1 MELNSSKI
9 IIDGISLWKKV
20 TTLNETVFP
29 DPIVKRKL
37 GLQTVNNGELRKDGN
52 YTLIEANYIKD
63 SLKKARDFPI
73 NVIKSRHA
81 LKEMT
86 SVPKLLGL
94 YKCFE
99 RSCTQVFNSK
109 DLFILHMK
117 LHFSNTEKKKSKYFY
132 LIIYNRYNFTNVLY
146 FRKPNLLC

>member
-1 MELNSSKI
+1 MELNSSKTVN
-9 IIDGISLWKKV
+9 DGLSLWKKV
-20 TTLNETVFP
+20 TTLNETIFP
-29 DPIVKRKL
+29 EPIVKRKL
-37 GLQTVNNGELRKDGN
+37 GLQAVNNGELRKDGG
-52 YTLIEANYIKD
+52 YTLIEGNYIKD
-63 SLKKARDFPI
+63 SSKKARDFPM

-99 RSCTQVFNSK
+99 RSCTQIFNSK

-117 LHFSNTEKKKSKYFY
+117 LHFSNTEKKKSKYLY
-132 LIIYNRYNFTNVLY
+132 LNIYNRYNFINILC